1 MKKFIEL
8 IRTKE
13 REEKMLQNTKKP
25 GTKDEKIQSPAH
37 QSVNGTS
44 PAQSQDLFWDD
55 YSDVGYC

>member
-13 REEKMLQNTKKP
+13 RDDKTLSNSKKASAKDAKLQPQNLSNSQP
-25 GTKDEKIQSPAH
+25 IQLPR
-37 QSVNGTS
+37 
-44 PAQSQDLFWDD
+44 DLFWDD

>member
-13 REEKMLQNTKKP
+13 REDKALSNSKKASAKEP
-25 GTKDEKIQSPAH
+25 KL
-37 QSVNGTS
+37 
-44 PAQSQDLFWDD
+44 QSQHPTIGQPLPLPRDLFWDD

>member
-13 REEKMLQNTKKP
+13 R
-25 GTKDEKIQSPAH
+25 DEKAPTNVKKANPRDEKAILTAPSNNQPIE
-37 QSVNGTS
+37 QR
-44 PAQSQDLFWDD
+44 PQDIFWDD

>member
-13 REEKMLQNTKKP
+13 REEKAPINAKKAAA
-25 GTKDEKIQSPAH
+25 KEISIQAID
-37 QSVNGTS
+37 QSTETPS
-44 PAQSQDLFWDD
+44 IQQPRDLFWDD

>member
-13 REEKMLQNTKKP
+13 RDEKSLSINSKKNVPKEEKLQLP
-25 GTKDEKIQSPAH
+25 IQAP
-37 QSVNGTS
+37 
-44 PAQSQDLFWDD
+44 SQATDRPNDLFWDD

>member
-13 REEKMLQNTKKP
+13 REEKPLQNVKKANSKADKMQAP
-25 GTKDEKIQSPAH
+25 SQSTGSAIEQPR
-37 QSVNGTS
+37 
-44 PAQSQDLFWDD
+44 DLFWDD

>member
-13 REEKMLQNTKKP
+13 REDKTLPNAKKANAREV
-25 GTKDEKIQSPAH
+25 KVQA
-37 QSVNGTS
+37 
-44 PAQSQDLFWDD
+44 PAQSSGQAIEQPRDLFWDD

>member
-13 REEKMLQNTKKP
+13 REEKSIPNNKKTSLKEEKPPIQVQAPNHANDQQN
-25 GTKDEKIQSPAH
+25 
-37 QSVNGTS
+37 
-44 PAQSQDLFWDD
+44 DLFWDD

>member
-13 REEKMLQNTKKP
+13 REEKALQNTKKP
-25 GTKDEKIQSPAH
+25 GAKTEKIQAPAP
-37 QSVNGTS
+37 SSNGQA
-44 PAQSQDLFWDD
+44 PEQNHDLFWDD